1 MKLTGLF
8 VATALTLAIAAPT
21 AASAGM
27 MDMSMMHMD
36 MAKMKAAPYADKV
49 AAAMAMAHSEDRDFW
64 QKCTVHKTDACDA
77 ALAELMAK

>member
-8 VATALTLAIAAPT
+8 VAAALTLAAPT

-36 MAKMKAAPYADKV
+36 MAKMKDAPYADKM
-49 AAAMAMAHSEDRDFW
+49 AAAMAMAHAEDRDFW
-64 QKCTVHKTDACDA
+64 LKCTFHKTDACEA
-77 ALAELMAK
+77 ALAEMMGK